1 MIAPVSNLSI
11 DGFIGIAVTT
21 GLTLAVGLIAIRLVG
36 TWATPSRLRM
46 LLSLG
51 TGYLLALAFVELL
64 PHSFAHFDRSFVVT
78 GSIALLGAGFVWGTE
93 KIYKNSSRTVLQPA
107 QMKFAG
113 APPANHKH
121 KHELPGSHKACCA
134 IDDFTNLNREVVYSA
149 LGCIFVCAFFDGVT
163 LSAALIAESSSP
175 LRAYSGVL
183 AHVVPEV
190 MLAGIIARVFYPSE
204 AKAFLVCLV
213 ASLLFALGNTASR
226 IAIWLGTSEGV
237 LLGLAAGMM
246 TYIAVAHLIPKF
258 MAGRREITFAAA
270 GFCCFLS
277 TELVHYIFHYI

>member
-1 MIAPVSNLSI
+1 MISTLSNITI
-11 DGFIGIAVTT
+11 DGFTGIAVTT
-21 GLTLAVGLIAIRLVG
+21 GLTLVLGLIAIRLVG

-51 TGYLLALAFVELL
+51 TGYLLALAFIELL

-78 GSIALLGAGFVWGTE
+78 GSIALLGAGFVWATE
-93 KIYKNSSRTVLQPA
+93 KIYSKSSRKVSQPA
-107 QMKFAG
+107 QMKFTA

-121 KHELPGSHKACCA
+121 KHGLLGSHKACCA

-183 AHVVPEV
+183 AHVFPEV
-190 MLAGIIARVFYPSE
+190 MLAGIIARVFYKSE
-204 AKAFLVCLV
+204 TKAFLVCLI
-213 ASLLFALGNTASR
+213 ASLLFALGNLASR
-226 IAIWLGTSEGV
+226 VAVWLGTSEGV

-246 TYIAVAHLIPKF
+246 SYIAVAHLIPKF
-258 MAGRREITFAAA
+258 MSGRREIAMAAA
-270 GFCCFLS
+270 GFCCFLL
-277 TELVHYIFHYI
+277 TEMVHHHHV

>member
-1 MIAPVSNLSI
+1 MITAFDDILA
-11 DGFIGIAVTT
+11 DGLKGIAVTT
-21 GLTLAVGLIAIRLVG
+21 GLTLAIGLIAIRLVG

-64 PHSFAHFDRSFVVT
+64 PHSYAHFNQSFAVT
-78 GSIALLGAGFVWGTE
+78 GTIALLGAGFVWGTE
-93 KIYKNSSRTVLQPA
+93 KIYTKGTKKVTQA
-107 QMKFAG
+107 DQTKFTAVTS
-113 APPANHKH
+113 A
-121 KHELPGSHKACCA
+121 KHEHKPGLLGSHKACCG

-149 LGCIFVCAFFDGVT
+149 IGCIFVCAFFDGVT

-190 MLAGIIARVFYPSE
+190 MLAGIIARVYYKTE
-204 AKAFLVCLV
+204 MKAFLVCLV

-226 IAIWLGTSEGV
+226 IAVWLGTSEGV

-246 TYIAVAHLIPKF
+246 SYIAVAHLIPKF
-258 MAGRREITFAAA
+258 MSGRREIAMAAA
-270 GFCCFLS
+270 GFCCFLL
-277 TELVHYIFHYI
+277 TEMVHHHHV